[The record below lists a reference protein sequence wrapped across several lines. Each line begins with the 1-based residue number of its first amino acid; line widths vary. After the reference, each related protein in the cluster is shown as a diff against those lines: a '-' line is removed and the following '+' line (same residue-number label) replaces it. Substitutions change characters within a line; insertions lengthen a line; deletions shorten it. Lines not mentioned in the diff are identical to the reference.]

1 MGLGTLSFMD
11 RSNLSPYLF
20 RHLWFTCSHW
30 TNPRISIRFLHKV
43 IPMNRITLYKLDSTG
58 KVREWTGWVEDK
70 TLHFKHG
77 ILNGNLIFE
86 NKAYSSEAEAEEHL
100 RRRSDKQQDR
110 RGYTRHIPDQVPF
123 RPMLAKRYQ
132 EFRDELPQ
140 TVMHQPKLDGY
151 RCLGS
156 YKDMRTRTNTKLP
169 AFPHIQKA
177 LSKLPPEVILDG
189 ELYVHGKHFQEI
201 MKSRTNEFTLNS
213 LEMEYHVFDMVELN
227 QPFNTRI
234 VNAAEEVAAL
244 GKAWLEDPAKLGKNP
259 LPFPIRVVPTKFDVL
274 DAADTLRD
282 KYEEQ
287 GYEGVILRDPDAK
300 YELNYRSP
308 GLIKYKKL
316 DRDIYKIVDV
326 VPGPKDKTLGNFVCE
341 LSNGVRF
348 DVTPKMTQQ
357 AKRSLLLYPNTY
369 IGFALEVEYTGFTS
383 DGKPKSAIGVKV
395 IKW

>member
-1 MGLGTLSFMD
+1 MD
-11 RSNLSPYLF
+11 
-20 RHLWFTCSHW
+20 
-30 TNPRISIRFLHKV
+30 
-43 IPMNRITLYKLDSTG
+43 RITLYKLDSTG

-86 NKAYSSEAEAEEHL
+86 NYPYSSKAEAEEHL

-123 RPMLAKRYQ
+123 RPMLAKRFQ
-132 EFRDELPQ
+132 EFGQDLPEQ
-140 TVMHQPKLDGY
+140 IIHQPKLDGY

-177 LSKLPPEVILDG
+177 LSKLPPEIVLDG
-189 ELYVHGKHFQEI
+189 ELYIHGEHFQKI
-201 MKSRTNEFTLNS
+201 MKSRTNAFTLDS
-213 LEMEYHVFDMVELN
+213 LEMEYHVFDLVDTQAPFVERN
-227 QPFNTRI
+227 VI
-234 VNAAEEVAAL
+234 AIEEVSAL
-244 GKAWLEDPAKLGKNP
+244 LKHWQTDPLVLGRNA
-259 LPFPIRVVPTKFDVL
+259 LPFPIRIVPSSLGSRASAKEYREV
-274 DAADTLRD
+274 
-282 KYEEQ
+282 YEKK
-287 GYEGVILRDPDAK
+287 GYEGVMLRDPHSK

-308 GLIKYKKL
+308 GLIKYKTL

-326 VPGPKDKTLGNFVCE
+326 IPGPKKPQLGLFVCE

-348 DVTPKMTQQ
+348 EVTPKMTEQEKRNLLKYPQ
-357 AKRSLLLYPNTY
+357 AY
-369 IGFALEVEYTGFTS
+369 IGFALEVEYTGFTQ
-383 DGKPKSAIGVKV
+383 DNKPKNAVGVKV